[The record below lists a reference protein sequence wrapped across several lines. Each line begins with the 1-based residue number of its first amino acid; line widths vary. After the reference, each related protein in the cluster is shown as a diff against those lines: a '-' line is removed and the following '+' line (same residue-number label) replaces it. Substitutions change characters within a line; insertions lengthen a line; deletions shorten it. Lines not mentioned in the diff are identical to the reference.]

1 MQQLCLST
9 ITLSQEYFIMLC
21 FMQEV
26 NFMMLDASDG
36 RLLEGFEKL
45 LGRIMVPALRNQKVH
60 HG

>member
-1 MQQLCLST
+1 
-9 ITLSQEYFIMLC
+9 
-21 FMQEV
+21 MQEV